1 MTKGDI
7 VFLYS
12 SLIIGILIIF
22 TIILYFKDKTI
33 KSLMLKIKELDDIY
47 FDEIKAL
54 EEELEKINKDDTEN
68 EK

>member
-7 VFLYS
+7 VFLYN

-22 TIILYFKDKTI
+22 KIILCFKDKTI
-33 KSLMLKIKELDDIY
+33 KSLVLKIKELDDIY

-54 EEELEKINKDDTEN
+54 EEELEKINKDDAEN